1 MAISYGGPRIAKE
14 CRGKKQEGKRLTPGG
29 NSKQFK
35 SSNENAIIN
44 WHYKKQQTLSFQGRD
59 APSLRDKLMDLVQK
73 KPGPTMDLQDPDP
86 SVSTEQTK
94 QPSLLRAANSSQ
106 ERNSRI
112 LINDERPTIY
122 SQERSNLEIFLI
134 LQKQIEE
141 NTRLLSTIN
150 AQKQDENASCTE
162 LLDCKTRC
170 ETL

>member
-1 MAISYGGPRIAKE
+1 M
-14 CRGKKQEGKRLTPGG
+14 
-29 NSKQFK
+29 N
-35 SSNENAIIN
+35 
-44 WHYKKQQTLSFQGRD
+44 
-59 APSLRDKLMDLVQK
+59 LVQK

-86 SVSTEQTK
+86 SVSTEQTA

-122 SQERSNLEIFLI
+122 SQERSNLEIVADVEGLKLYFLI

-162 LLDCKTRC
+162 VLDCKKRC
-170 ETL
+170 ETLLSSSFVSNKDNAIRELEEKCLTFERGVLS